1 MSPAHAPYPAACLL
15 TANPH
20 MHLPPQV
27 DIDRLR
33 KYSRSIG
40 LAFQVRGACR
50 ESCLGILLLVLLPLG
65 AELGWR

>member
-1 MSPAHAPYPAACLL
+1 
-15 TANPH
+15 

-50 ESCLGILLLVLLPLG
+50 ESCLRILLLVLLPLG